1 MLLGYSNFQNY
12 FCVTILIKNAD
23 IINWRRAKGAMF
35 GKQECKRAH
44 KTKTNPETIVNK
56 IQNADTKIQSS
67 SSEFLSLSRHV
78 DASSEGVKNSTK
90 CLKELPAKEPTI
102 ALSLSLSLARP
113 FSLALSL
120 ALSRSHSVLLGGSDA
135 AATNHYRDTLTL
147 TNTHVLPLAPF
158 CCVCLPFLSQV
169 FECVFKSKLSRTR
182 NGRAALG

>member
-1 MLLGYSNFQNY
+1 MLLAYSNFQNY

-90 CLKELPAKEPTI
+90 CARS
-102 ALSLSLSLARP
+102 LSLSLSYLRDPSPLHYLSPCLAP
-113 FSLALSL
+113 T
-120 ALSRSHSVLLGGSDA
+120 RSFWA
-135 AATNHYRDTLTL
+135 AATQQRPTTTETPSYLQTPTFFL
-147 TNTHVLPLAPF
+147 LPLFVAFVCRF
-158 CCVCLPFLSQV
+158 CRKFSNV
-169 FECVFKSKLSRTR
+169 FSNLNCRALETDALRSA
-182 NGRAALG
+182 NGESAV

>member
-12 FCVTILIKNAD
+12 FCVTVLIKNAD

-90 CLKELPAKEPTI
+90 CALS
-102 ALSLSLSLARP
+102 LSLSLSLARP

-135 AATNHYRDTLTL
+135 AATNHYRDTLIL

>member
-12 FCVTILIKNAD
+12 FCVTVLIKNAD

-90 CLKELPAKEPTI
+90 CARS
-102 ALSLSLSLARP
+102 LSLSLSLTCATLLP
-113 FSLALSL
+113 CTI
-120 ALSRSHSVLLGGSDA
+120 SRLVS
-135 AATNHYRDTLTL
+135 
-147 TNTHVLPLAPF
+147 LPLGPF
-158 CCVCLPFLSQV
+158 GRQRRSSDQPLQRHPHTYKHPRSSSCPFLLRLFAV
-169 FECVFKSKLSRTR
+169 FVASFRMCFQI
-182 NGRAALG
+182 